1 MTVVAIIALTI
12 LAVAALLVLIRLLR
26 GPRVLDRINAVD
38 VLVTQIVAG
47 AAVAAAVWNYVTVLP
62 VLLVLALLGF
72 SGSVAAGR
80 LVEEREDMR

>member
-1 MTVVAIIALTI
+1 MNIVAVIALTL
-12 LAVAALLVLIRLLR
+12 LAVAALLMTVRFVR
-26 GPRVLDRINAVD
+26 GPGALDRITAVD
-38 VLVTQIVAG
+38 GLVTQIVAG
-47 AAVAAAVWNYVTVLP
+47 AATAAAVYGYTSVLP

>member
-1 MTVVAIIALTI
+1 MNIVVMIALA
-12 LAVAALLVLIRLLR
+12 LLCVAALLLVVRLVR
-26 GPRVLDRINAVD
+26 GPRVLDRIIAVD
-38 VLVTQIVAG
+38 GLVTQIVAG
-47 AAVAAAVWNYVTVLP
+47 ATAAVAIYGYTSVLP

>member
-1 MTVVAIIALTI
+1 MTVVATIALAI
-12 LAVAALLVLIRLLR
+12 LGVAVVLVLIRLAR

-38 VLVTQIVAG
+38 VMVTQIVAG
-47 AAVAAAVWNYVTVLP
+47 AAVAATVWGYVTVLP

-72 SGSVAAGR
+72 SGSVAAAR